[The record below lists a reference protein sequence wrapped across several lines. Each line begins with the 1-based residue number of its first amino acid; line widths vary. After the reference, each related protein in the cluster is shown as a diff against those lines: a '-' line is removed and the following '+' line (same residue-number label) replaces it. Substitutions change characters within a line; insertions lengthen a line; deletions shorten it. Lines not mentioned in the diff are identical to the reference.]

1 MLLIFISWVYV
12 LFTVVNLGVVVD
24 KITRSTSDD
33 VVIYSFKGL
42 FLATILASFWA
53 VFGRIHWEFHTVLF
67 LLNSVILLKYRLEIK
82 AIYQSLATRI
92 ISLPKTLSL
101 FLGINV
107 LLISAQ
113 CASIPFLIDN
123 ETYYIQTIKWLNEYG
138 LVKGL
143 ANLHIFFGQTSGWHI
158 AQSAFSFSFL
168 YSNFND
174 LSGFCLVLGNL
185 FAIQKLSAFFTNHT
199 KTYLIVGLLPIA
211 NVLLFQFIS
220 APSPDIAVYII
231 SFVVFFYF
239 IENYKNRSSDAFK
252 TMVILVLLMLYCKP
266 TSFLM
271 ALLPLSLLVMHFKNL
286 SHQLFSS
293 FTMALVILG
302 LYITKNTILTG
313 YPLFPLTG
321 WEWNDYDFKVP
332 RELVDF
338 YFNEKRMYRFF
349 LTQNEYQSLSFT
361 QKCAKWFSMNT
372 VNGLF
377 NGLSVVLVVTI
388 PCFIKKFV
396 PQKAFWWLY
405 ALMIVQLAVLLM
417 TSPQYRFFIHF
428 NLFFV
433 FALAAIVVKSKK
445 VIIPLLYLSIL
456 PIVIT
461 LFFPMNYSSLT
472 QNQLIWKNSTFS
484 KRNLVVPFQNSKLK
498 TTFHTVKN
506 GNLTYSSPESTT
518 FFWANGNGAL
528 PCVNEVQL
536 NYIGTRFHYVPQQR
550 SENLSDG
557 FYAKKWLADE

>member
-1 MLLIFISWVYV
+1 MLLICISWLYV
-12 LFTVVNLGVVVD
+12 LFTVVNLGCVVD
-24 KITRSTSDD
+24 KITRSTSDGI
-33 VVIYSFKGL
+33 VIYSFKGL
-42 FLATILASFWA
+42 FLTSILASFCA
-53 VFGRIHWEFHTVLF
+53 VFGRINWEFHSVL
-67 LLNSVILLKYRLEIK
+67 LLFNVVVFLKYKPEIK
-82 AIYQSLATRI
+82 AIYQSFYTSIITLPRTLA
-92 ISLPKTLSL
+92 L

-107 LLISAQ
+107 VLISAQ

-123 ETYYIQTIKWLNEYG
+123 ETYYLQTIKWLNEYG
-138 LVKGL
+138 FVKGL

-158 AQSAFSFSFL
+158 AQSAFNFSFV
-168 YSNFND
+168 YNNFND

-185 FAIQKLSAFFTNHT
+185 FAILKLNTFFTNHT

-220 APSPDIAVYII
+220 APSPDITVYII
-231 SFVVFFYF
+231 SFIVFFYF
-239 IENYKNRSSDAFK
+239 IENYKNGSSDAFK

-271 ALLPLSLLVMHFKNL
+271 ALLPLSLLVIHFKTL

-293 FTMALVILG
+293 FTMAVFILG

-313 YPLFPLTG
+313 YPLFPLNG
-321 WEWNDYDFKVP
+321 WDWNTYDFKVP

-349 LTQNEYQSLSFT
+349 LTQEEYQSLSFT
-361 QKCAKWFSMNT
+361 QKCAKWFSINT

-377 NGLSVVLVVTI
+377 NGLSVLLVVTLPWI
-388 PCFIKKFV
+388 IKKFV

-405 ALMIVQLAVLLM
+405 ALMIVQLALLLL

-428 NLFFV
+428 NLFFA
-433 FALAAIVVKSKK
+433 FTLATIVVKSKK

-456 PIVIT
+456 PMVIT
-461 LFFPMNYSSLT
+461 LFFPVNYSRLT
-472 QNQLIWKNSTFS
+472 HNQLIWKNSTFS
-484 KRNLVVPFQNSKLK
+484 KRNVVFPYQNSKLK

-506 GNLTYSSPESTT
+506 GNLTYYSPDSTT
-518 FFWANGNGAL
+518 FFWANGNGTL

-536 NYIGTRFHYVPQQR
+536 NYVGTRFHYIPQQR
-550 SENLSDG
+550 SEDLSDG
-557 FYAKKWLADE
+557 FYAKKWLAND